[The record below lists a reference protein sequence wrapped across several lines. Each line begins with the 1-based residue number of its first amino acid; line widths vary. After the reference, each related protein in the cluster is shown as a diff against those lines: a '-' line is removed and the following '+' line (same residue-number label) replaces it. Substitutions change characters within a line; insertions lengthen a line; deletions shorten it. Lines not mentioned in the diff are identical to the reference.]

1 MQHLDKHNGFKTPAG
16 YFEKL
21 SGRIMDNI
29 AQDASTVS
37 QEEGFQVPEHYFN
50 NLHSEIIQKLEKQ
63 DTKVIPIKSF
73 KKYYYTAASIAAIL
87 LLFFGLTWNT
97 TKTITYGD
105 LANSDIDQYFE
116 NHELSF
122 SAYDLAEILSLEEL
136 DYNDVLENALAEE
149 SILEYLNTNVRDLN
163 ELNLTNDE

>member
-1 MQHLDKHNGFKTPAG
+1 MRHLDKHSGFKTPAG

-29 AQDASTVS
+29 AQDPSTVS
-37 QEEGFQVPEHYFN
+37 QEEGFKVPENYFH
-50 NLHSEIIQKLEKQ
+50 NLHSEITQKLEKQ
-63 DTKVIPIKSF
+63 DSKVIPIKSF
-73 KKYYYTAASIAAIL
+73 KKYYYTATSIAAIL

-97 TKTITYGD
+97 TKTISYTD

-116 NHELSF
+116 NQELSF
-122 SAYDLAEILSLEEL
+122 STYDLAEILSLGEL
-136 DYNDVLENALAEE
+136 DYNDVLENSLAEE
-149 SILEYLNTNVRDLN
+149 SILEYLNTNVKDLN

>member
-37 QEEGFQVPEHYFN
+37 QEEAFQVPEHYFN

-87 LLFFGLTWNT
+87 LLLFGLTWNT

>member
-37 QEEGFQVPEHYFN
+37 QEKNFKVPEHYFN

-97 TKTITYGD
+97 TKAISYGD